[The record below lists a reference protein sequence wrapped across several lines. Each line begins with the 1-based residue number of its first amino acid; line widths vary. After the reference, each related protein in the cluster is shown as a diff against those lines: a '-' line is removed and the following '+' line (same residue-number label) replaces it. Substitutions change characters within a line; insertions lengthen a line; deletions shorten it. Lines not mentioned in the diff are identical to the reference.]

1 MRSFVEPRAEGSGSG
16 YLLLGRALDSGQA
29 NKFEKGLKRSTC
41 EHHPV
46 DESCLSAHRR
56 YIVLVLADLRRFLAD
71 GDPGFLNY
79 LECLLQQYAGPL
91 DTTPDQVKEKVRE
104 LNDVL
109 VEACAKT
116 VQCTIVAGISSRAR
130 ELLAE
135 MVSSKGGIECFHE
148 EKTPLRKEGHIRWM
162 RGTNT
167 KNRSR
172 TFRVLM
178 PLHYCLD
185 VLTHADLDFFASLGG
200 VRCHWECLEQPN
212 TVVYSLRAGGVTPLN
227 WDIVGGPFIE
237 IKALELGLDYTKDMH
252 RFQLLTPKTTPHS
265 DDKDARDQTLTSY
278 LERWVRLLTSTKKA
292 QMNDEDKSR
301 WPPRSHM
308 PWRPAS
314 WRTMPVVV
322 WLRKQQHRS

>member
-1 MRSFVEPRAEGSGSG
+1 MRSFVETRAEGSGSG
-16 YLLLGRALDSGQA
+16 YLLLGCALDSGQA

-56 YIVLVLADLRRFLAD
+56 YIVLVLADHRRFLAD

-172 TFRVLM
+172 TFRALM

-185 VLTHADLDFFASLGG
+185 VLTHADLNFFASFGG
-200 VRCHWECLEQPN
+200 VRCHYREVHQPD
-212 TVVYSLRAGGVTPLN
+212 TVVYSLRADGPKPLD
-227 WDIVGGPFIE
+227 WEKVGGPWIE
-237 IKALELGLDYTKDMH
+237 VKALEINLDYTKDMT
-252 RFQLLTPKTTPHS
+252 RFLFRPPKWRSLSGQQEREVMLRRFLDQWTDLLTAS
-265 DDKDARDQTLTSY
+265 
-278 LERWVRLLTSTKKA
+278 KKA
-292 QMNDEDKSR
+292 QMNVEDISA
-301 WPPRSHM
+301 WPPQSHM
-308 PWRPAS
+308 PWRIDS
-314 WRTMPVVV
+314 LYNMPVVA
-322 WLRKQQHRS
+322 WLRRQW